1 MRPTAK
7 WLFRLMLFN
16 AVIWAVGQ
24 AITRSKTSSDLTAD
38 DLEFYTFWNG
48 DEHVAR
54 SDSLRRV
61 KARTVMGGATID
73 LRKAI
78 PSEQG
83 LSVDVDTRMAGTAV
97 LVPRGWNVD
106 VVEETRSSEVVIKID
121 HVEGELA
128 DGPEVTI
135 NLRTTFGGAL
145 VGHELPADY
154 TT

>member
-1 MRPTAK
+1 MQRTTK
-7 WLFRLMLFN
+7 WFFRFMLIN

-24 AITRSKTSSDLTAD
+24 AITRSRTSSDLTAD

-48 DEHVAR
+48 DEFVAR
-54 SDSLRRV
+54 SGSLRRV

-73 LRKAI
+73 LREAT
-78 PSEQG
+78 PSEEG
-83 LSVDVDTRMAGTAV
+83 LSVDVDTQMAGTAV

-106 VVEETRSSEVVIKID
+106 VVEETRSSEVEVILD
-121 HVEGELA
+121 DVEGESA
-128 DGPEVTI
+128 DSPEVTI

-154 TT
+154 ST